1 LRDRGGR
8 CTVRALPHD
17 REVSMN
23 EGELTGFL
31 TKLSEDTEL
40 QQAYVADPGGTM
52 RAAGLPEE
60 TIGTIL
66 SRDLAK
72 LKALL
77 PGGGYIIFMVLTEPP
92 S

>member
-1 LRDRGGR
+1 
-8 CTVRALPHD
+8 
-17 REVSMN
+17 MN
-23 EGELTGFL
+23 EGELTSFL

-40 QQAYVADPGGTM
+40 QQSYVADPAGTM

-72 LKALL
+72 IKALL
-77 PGGGYIIFMVLTEPP
+77 PGGGYIMFMILTQPK

>member
-1 LRDRGGR
+1 
-8 CTVRALPHD
+8 
-17 REVSMN
+17 MN
-23 EGELTGFL
+23 EAELTSFL

-40 QQAYVADPGGTM
+40 QQAYVADPAGTM
-52 RAAGLPEE
+52 RDAGLPEE

-72 LKALL
+72 IRGLL
-77 PGGGYIIFMVLTEPP
+77 PGGGYIMFMILTEPP